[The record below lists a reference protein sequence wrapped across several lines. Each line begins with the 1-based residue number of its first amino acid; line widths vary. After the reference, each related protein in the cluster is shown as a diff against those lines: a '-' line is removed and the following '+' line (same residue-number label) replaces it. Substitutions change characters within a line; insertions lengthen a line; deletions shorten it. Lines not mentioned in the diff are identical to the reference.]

1 MGLAMC
7 GGVVSFAYRA
17 VSQENSLALHFFQ
30 VERCII

>member
-17 VSQENSLALHFFQ
+17 VSQENSLALHFLPS
-30 VERCII
+30 